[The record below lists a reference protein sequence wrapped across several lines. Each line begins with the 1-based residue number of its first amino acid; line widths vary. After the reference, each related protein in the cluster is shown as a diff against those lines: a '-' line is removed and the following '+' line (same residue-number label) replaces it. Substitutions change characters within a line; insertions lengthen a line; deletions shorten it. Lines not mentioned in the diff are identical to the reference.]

1 MQNTQEAFWHQE
13 YQRNRYMKY
22 LDVKSIEQR
31 YADIV
36 HNMVTFN
43 EKEQIWSKPSNLKSH
58 YWLQKF
64 EDVLEECVLRGNGL
78 KERFDQILQ
87 TELSKFSIPSDE
99 FVKIR
104 NRYDECSYLFKF
116 GKLKYLKPTFEK
128 DSLFVGSASHCTK
141 LPNQA
146 QQDFE
151 LERSVEYLPSSVKIE
166 HFNQTSGEF
175 SKIKPICNVTINV
188 GSKTDYYMYC
198 LTTFFDFKLPYDIHA
213 DCCLI
218 IKKPE
223 RFLQDIFN
231 SFDKKYK
238 DWVGSDQLVTY
249 FDPLNMLDNIVNP
262 VAFKHFRYRYQK
274 ELRVIW
280 LPPNEEKDLK
290 PIFLQIDNLKDYCDL
305 VCF

>member
-1 MQNTQEAFWHQE
+1 MQITQEEFWHQE
-13 YQRNRYMKY
+13 YRRNRNMKY
-22 LDVKSIEQR
+22 LDIKSIEQR

-36 HNMVTFN
+36 HNMVTFS

-99 FVKIR
+99 LIKIR
-104 NRYDECSYLFKF
+104 NKYDKCSYLFKF
-116 GKLKYLKPTFEK
+116 GKLKDLKPTFENG
-128 DSLFVGSASHCTK
+128 SLFVGSASFYAK
-141 LPNQA
+141 LLNQA

-151 LERSVEYLPSSVKIE
+151 LERSIEYYPSSVKIQ
-166 HFNQTSGEF
+166 HFNQTSGEV
-175 SKIKPICNVTINV
+175 SNVEPISNVTINV
-188 GSKTDYYMYC
+188 GSSTDYYMCC
-198 LTTFFDFKLPYDIHA
+198 LTTVFDFKLPYDIHA

-218 IKKPE
+218 IKKPD
-223 RFLQDIFN
+223 RFLQDVFN

-238 DWVGSDQLVTY
+238 DWVGIDRLATY
-249 FDPLNMLDNIVNP
+249 FDPLNTSDDIIDP
-262 VAFKHFRYRYQK
+262 FSFKHFKFSYQK

-280 LPPNEEKDLK
+280 LPPNEEKDLE